1 MIHQVETRCK
11 QIAFTFDDG
20 PDPVYTP
27 QVAALF
33 REYGG
38 SATFFVVGRALEQ
51 YPEVAKALHAE
62 GHELGN
68 HTYSHPSLSRV
79 GEAERREELER
90 TDALIEA
97 IAGAKPASFRA
108 PYLDANEEVE
118 ALVRARGYVS
128 AGGTNLNSRDWD
140 PPGVEFIVDT
150 IRPVLRPGSV
160 ILLHDGGGDRS
171 QTVEAV
177 RRLLPEVVALGL
189 EPVTFGELVRGA
201 AELRE

>member
-1 MIHQVETRCK
+1 MMIHKVETRRK

-27 QVAALF
+27 QLAALF

-38 SATFFVVGRALEQ
+38 SATFFVIGRQLEQ
-51 YPEVAKALHAE
+51 HRELAKALHDE

-68 HTYSHPSLSRV
+68 HTFSHPALPRLDEV
-79 GEAERREELER
+79 QRREELER
-90 TDALIEA
+90 ADALIES
-97 IAGAKPASFRA
+97 IAGAKPFSFRA
-108 PYLDANEEVE
+108 PFLHSDE
-118 ALVRARGYVS
+118 AVDELVRERGYVS
-128 AGGTNLNSRDWD
+128 AGGTNLDSRDWAM
-140 PPGVEFIVDT
+140 PGAEHIVDT

-189 EPVTFGELVRGA
+189 EPVTFAELVRGS
-201 AELRE
+201 RE